1 MRIIAF
7 GDIHDR
13 AENIGEVGGL
23 SDADCVIITGDL
35 TNFGGTGKA
44 KKVIETVLRHNPNL
58 YAQPGNMDLRQ
69 VGTYLD
75 ELGINLHS
83 KGVII
88 QGVGFFGVGGSNY
101 TPFNTP
107 TEYAEEQIREF
118 IQKGYEEVKQVTLKV
133 LVSHAPPCN
142 TSLDVVG
149 GGHHA
154 GSVSV
159 REFIEEYQPQ
169 VCLTGHIH
177 EAVGKDRIGD
187 TLVFNPGMLK
197 DGGYVELIE
206 KEGRLETTL
215 KSAVRRGR
223 G

>member
-13 AENIGEVGGL
+13 TENIGKVERL

-35 TNFGGTGKA
+35 TNYGGVGRA
-44 KKVIETVLRHNPNL
+44 RKVIETVSRHNPNL

-69 VGTYLD
+69 VEGYVD
-75 ELGINLHS
+75 ELGINIHS

-107 TEYAEEQIREF
+107 TEYTEEEIKEF
-118 IQKGYEEVKQVTLKV
+118 IRKGYEEIKHVKLKV
-133 LVSHAPPCN
+133 LVSHTPPYN
-142 TSLDVVG
+142 TKVDIVS
-149 GGHHA
+149 GGHHV

-159 REFIEEYQPQ
+159 REFIEKYQPQ

-177 EAVGKDRIGD
+177 EAVGKDIIGN
-187 TLVFNPGMLK
+187 TIILNPGMLAN
-197 DGGYVELIE
+197 GGYVELVE
-206 KEGRLETTL
+206 KEGRLEATL
-215 KSAVRRGR
+215 KSV
-223 G
+223 

>member
-13 AENIGEVGGL
+13 AENIGKIDRL
-23 SDADCVIITGDL
+23 SDANRVIITGDL
-35 TNFGGTGKA
+35 TNFGGIGRA
-44 KKVIETVLRHNPNL
+44 KKIIETVSRHNPNL
-58 YAQPGNMDLRQ
+58 YAMPGNMDQRE
-69 VGTYLD
+69 VESYLD
-75 ELGINLHS
+75 DLGINLHS

-107 TEYAEEQIREF
+107 TEYTEEEIKEF
-118 IQKGYEEVKQVTLKV
+118 IQKGYEEVKHVALKI
-133 LVSHAPPCN
+133 LVSHPPPYN
-142 TSLDVVG
+142 TNVDIVG
-149 GGHHA
+149 GGHHV

-159 REFIEEYQPQ
+159 REFIEEHQPQ

-187 TLVFNPGMLK
+187 TLILNPGTLE
-197 DGGYVELIE
+197 DGGYVELVE
-206 KEGRLETTL
+206 KEGRLEATL
-215 KSAVRRGR
+215 KSVKN
-223 G
+223 

>member
-13 AENIGEVGGL
+13 TDNIAKVERL

-35 TNFGGTGKA
+35 TNFGGVERA
-44 KKVIETVLRHNPNL
+44 RKVIETVSRHNPNL

-69 VGTYLD
+69 VEGYVD
-75 ELGINLHS
+75 ELGINIHS

-107 TEYAEEQIREF
+107 TEYTEEEIKEF
-118 IQKGYEEVKQVTLKV
+118 ILKGYEEIKHVELKV
-133 LVSHAPPCN
+133 LVSHTPPYN
-142 TSLDVVG
+142 TKVDIVG
-149 GGHHA
+149 GGQHV

-159 REFIEEYQPQ
+159 REFIEKYQPQ

-177 EAVGKDRIGD
+177 EAVGEDKIGN
-187 TLVFNPGMLK
+187 TIILNPGMLAY
-197 DGGYVELIE
+197 GGYVELVE
-206 KEGRLETTL
+206 KEGRLEATL
-215 KSAVRRGR
+215 KSV
-223 G
+223 